1 MLFLSRQEV
10 TNIMDRIKS
19 VEESQRELNEYK
31 IECEIK
37 HKQSDEHR
45 ERMQEC
51 IEKLSSSN
59 LTLASSIDNMT
70 ITFHDSW
77 MKSRNAWITWDNLIK
92 LSAVVAAFIAT
103 YLAIKEIL

>member
-19 VEESQRELNEYK
+19 VEDSQKELNEYK

-37 HKQSDEHR
+37 HKQGDEHR

-70 ITFHDSW
+70 ATFHESW
-77 MKSRNAWITWDNLIK
+77 MRSRNAWITWETMLK
-92 LSAVVAAFIAT
+92 LAAGVGAIIAA
-103 YLAIKEIL
+103 YIAIKSVI